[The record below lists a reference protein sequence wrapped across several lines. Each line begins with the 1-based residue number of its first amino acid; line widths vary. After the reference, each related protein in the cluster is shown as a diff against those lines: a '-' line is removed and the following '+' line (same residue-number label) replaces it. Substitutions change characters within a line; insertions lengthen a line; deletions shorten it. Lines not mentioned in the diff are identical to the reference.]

1 MQCPPYTD
9 KMNINGINSL
19 YSLEIKYNYPLC
31 DSWYIV
37 FRRNSRLIQDESV
50 SRNGGVSPSLYR
62 YQQRKDETMQY
73 LSAKEIA
80 EKWDVSPILVRR
92 LCRQNR
98 IPGALCKDGV
108 WSIPEDAVCVER
120 TVLEHT
126 EEPKLPEL
134 TKKLQNQ
141 KKKRNFHS
149 LYDFVVIDFTYSSCR
164 MASCRLTRQQVET
177 IFKKGKIREAFEP
190 FKVSD
195 VIEVLNH
202 IHCVDYILD
211 HVMEPLTQKF
221 IRKLHHL
228 LMTGTVD
235 EYKEQVR
242 PGEYRTITSR
252 PRDRQLLHPDKIHS
266 ALAELIATYEKQPEI
281 ERNHILDFHVR
292 FEEIFPFED
301 GNGRVGRL
309 LMFKEC
315 LRHDIMPFII
325 DDKRRSRY
333 LRGIKEWQVD
343 RYELVDVVMEAQD
356 RFEAQ
361 IELQKLCAH
370 TRLYLPADYTED

>member
-1 MQCPPYTD
+1 MY
-9 KMNINGINSL
+9 
-19 YSLEIKYNYPLC
+19 
-31 DSWYIV
+31 V
-37 FRRNSRLIQDESV
+37 SV
-50 SRNGGVSPSLYR
+50 
-62 YQQRKDETMQY
+62 
-73 LSAKEIA
+73 KEIA
-80 EKWDVSPILVRR
+80 EKWGVSPMLVRR
-92 LCRQNR
+92 LCRQDR
-98 IPGALCKDGV
+98 IPGAVYREGV
-108 WSIPEDAVCVER
+108 WRIPEDAVRISR
-120 TVLEHT
+120 TDLEYTAET
-126 EEPKLPEL
+126 EFPEL
-134 TKKLQNQ
+134 AKKLQNQ
-141 KKKRNFHS
+141 KKKRNFHG
-149 LYDFVVIDFTYSSCR
+149 LYDFAVIDLTYASSR
-164 MASCRLTRQQVET
+164 MASVRLTRQQVET
-177 IFKKGKIREAFEP
+177 VFKKGKIRESFEP
-190 FKVSD
+190 LKVSD

-202 IHCVDYILD
+202 IRCVDHILD

-221 IRKLHHL
+221 IRKLHQI

-242 PGEYRTITSR
+242 PGEYRTVTSR
-252 PRDRQLLHPDKIHS
+252 PRDRQLLHPDQIHS
-266 ALAELIATYEKQPEI
+266 SLAELIAAYEKQPEI

-361 IELQKLCAH
+361 VELQKLRAAGQ
-370 TRLYLPADYTED
+370 LYLPAGYKED

>member
-1 MQCPPYTD
+1 MNYLNVRETAD
-9 KMNINGINSL
+9 KWCVNVSLVRKYCAEGRIPDAVLRNGIW
-19 YSLEIKYNYPLC
+19 C
-31 DSWYIV
+31 
-37 FRRNSRLIQDESV
+37 
-50 SRNGGVSPSLYR
+50 
-62 YQQRKDETMQY
+62 
-73 LSAKEIA
+73 
-80 EKWDVSPILVRR
+80 
-92 LCRQNR
+92 
-98 IPGALCKDGV
+98 
-108 WSIPEDAVCVER
+108 IPEDAVRPTR
-120 TVLEHT
+120 TKNEYAY
-126 EEPKLPEL
+126 EEVLPEL
-134 TKKLQNQ
+134 PKKLKNQ
-141 KKKRNFHS
+141 KKKRNFHG
-149 LYDFVVIDFTYSSCR
+149 LYDFVVIDLTYSSSR
-164 MASCRLTRQQVET
+164 MASCRLTRQQVES
-177 IFKKGKIREAFEP
+177 IFRKGKIRESFEP
-190 FKVSD
+190 MKVSD

-221 IRKLHHL
+221 IRKLHQI

-235 EYKEQVR
+235 EYREQVR
-242 PGEYRTITSR
+242 PGEYRTVTSR

-266 ALAELIATYEKQPEI
+266 ALAELIAAYEKQPEI

-315 LRHDIMPFII
+315 LRHDVMPFII

-333 LRGIKEWQVD
+333 LRGIKEWHTD

-361 IELQKLCAH
+361 IELQRTLRATSIRVELIK
-370 TRLYLPADYTED
+370 TSTSS

>member
-1 MQCPPYTD
+1 MLRVTQVLRAT
-9 KMNINGINSL
+9 
-19 YSLEIKYNYPLC
+19 
-31 DSWYIV
+31 
-37 FRRNSRLIQDESV
+37 RT
-50 SRNGGVSPSLYR
+50 
-62 YQQRKDETMQY
+62 RKDETMKY
-73 LSAKEIA
+73 LSTREMA
-80 EKWDVSPILVRR
+80 EKWGVSITLIKR
-92 LCRQNR
+92 LCNQDR
-98 IPGALCKDGV
+98 IPGAVYREGI
-108 WSIPEDAVCVER
+108 WRIPEDAIRVSR
-120 TVLEHT
+120 TNLEHT
-126 EEPKLPEL
+126 SEQELPEL
-134 TKKLQNQ
+134 AKKLQNQ
-141 KKKRNFHS
+141 KKKRNFHG
-149 LYDFVVIDFTYSSCR
+149 LYDFTVIDLAYASSR
-164 MASCRLTRQQVET
+164 MASVRLTRQQVET
-177 IFKKGKIREAFEP
+177 IFKKGKVRESFEP
-190 FKVSD
+190 LKVSD

-221 IRKLHHL
+221 IRKLHHI

-235 EYKEQVR
+235 EYREQVR
-242 PGEYRTITSR
+242 PGECRTITSR

-266 ALAELIATYEKQPEI
+266 SLADLIATYEKQTEI

-333 LRGIKEWQVD
+333 LRGIKEWHDD

-361 IELQKLCAH
+361 IELQKLYAH
-370 TRLYLPADYTED
+370 SRLYLPANYTED